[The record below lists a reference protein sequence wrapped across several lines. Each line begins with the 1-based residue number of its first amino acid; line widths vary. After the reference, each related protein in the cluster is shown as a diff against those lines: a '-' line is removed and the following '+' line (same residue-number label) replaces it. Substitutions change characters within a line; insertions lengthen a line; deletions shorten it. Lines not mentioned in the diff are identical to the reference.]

1 MDIRSIATFALAVL
15 FAGSASGL
23 GARQQVPGGASP
35 VKPTTSFDVVEK
47 TIPDL
52 QTAMTSGS
60 VTSRQLVAAYLARI
74 DAYDQQGPRLNAMVA
89 LNPRALADAEALDKE
104 RASGRVRGPLHGIPI
119 VVKDNYE
126 TVDMPTTGGSIALA
140 GFMTGRDAFQVR
152 KLRDAGAVII
162 GKTNL
167 HELARG
173 ITTISSFGGQTKNPY
188 DLSRNPGGSSGGTGA
203 AVAANFATV
212 GMGSD
217 TCGSIRIPAANN
229 NLFGLRTTQGLSS
242 RTGVMPLS
250 HTQDVAGPLARTV
263 VDLALVLGAT
273 IGADPDDEV
282 TRTGDGHRPASFRD
296 ALRRDGL
303 VKVRIGVVRSLFG
316 GAPEDTEGGDIVRK
330 ALEVMKQQGA
340 EVVDVTIGG
349 LSEVL
354 QGSSVINAEFKFD
367 LLDYLARFPKAP
379 VHSLA
384 EILDRGEYHAALE
397 GGFRQSEAVTS
408 RDTDAYRASLLKRT
422 ALRDLLASA
431 MEEQKLDALA
441 YPVLSRK
448 PALIGEPVRG
458 MNTCQISPSAG
469 WPAISIPAGFT
480 PDGLPIGVELLGRAW
495 TDARLLSMAYAY
507 EQAVHPRRPPITT
520 PLLGAPNRLTPVS
533 FTATVGGVRAMFTFD
548 GMSGRLTCNASAP
561 TDAIAAVHRGGD
573 GQTGPVIV
581 AVLRGSERARTS
593 EVILA
598 AADREALQK
607 GALYLAVRSSAGVV
621 RTQVRTP

>member
-1 MDIRSIATFALAVL
+1 MHIRSIATVSLAALL
-15 FAGSASGL
+15 AGSGSGL
-23 GARQQVPGGASP
+23 GARQQSPIGADR

-52 QTAMTSGS
+52 QAAMVAGS
-60 VTSRQLVAAYLARI
+60 VTSKQLVAAYLARI

-89 LNPRALADAEALDKE
+89 LNGRALADAEALDKE

-119 VVKDNYE
+119 VIKDNYE

-152 KLRDAGAVII
+152 KLRAAGAVII

-203 AVAANFATV
+203 AVAANFAAV

-242 RTGVMPLS
+242 RTGVIPLS

-263 VDLALVLGAT
+263 VDLALVLDAT
-273 IGADPDDEV
+273 IGADPDDAV
-282 TRTGDGHRPASFRD
+282 TRTGDGHRPVSFRD

-303 VKVRIGVVRSLFG
+303 AKARIGVVRSLFG
-316 GAPEDTEGGDIVRK
+316 AAPEDTEGGDLVRK

-367 LLDYLARFPKAP
+367 LFDYLARFPKAP

-408 RDTDAYRASLLKRT
+408 RDTEAYRAALLRRA

-448 PALIGEPVRG
+448 PSLIGEPVRG
-458 MNTCQISPSAG
+458 MNTCQVSPSAG
-469 WPAISIPAGFT
+469 WPAISLPAGFT

-495 TDARLLSMAYAY
+495 TDARLMSMAYAY
-507 EQAVHPRRPPITT
+507 EQAASPRRSPHLTPP
-520 PLLGAPNRLTPVS
+520 LGAPNRLTPTS
-533 FTATVGGVRAMFTFD
+533 FTVTVGGVTAVFTFD
-548 GMSGRLTCNASAP
+548 RARGHLSCDASAQGA
-561 TDAIAAVHRGGD
+561 AIATVHRGTE
-573 GQTGPVIV
+573 GQTGPVLF
-581 AVLRGSERARTS
+581 AVLKGAERARTS
-593 EVILA
+593 EVMLSV
-598 AADREALQK
+598 ADRDALEK

-621 RTQVRTP
+621 RTQVRTL